1 VAEKPDQIERHIAS
15 TRSELGTHLQ
25 ELEDKVKQAADWKTY
40 YERSPMTMLGLAFGG
55 GVLLAGMAG
64 GRRQSARPAYPSQ
77 RDTSAARGTQ
87 NSAQSSAIYDTWQ
100 NVRAAL
106 IGLSGA
112 KLCGLLNQ
120 ALPGFSEHY
129 EKVARRN
136 PTDSTASPPP
146 GREYEVP
153 VHRM

>member
-1 VAEKPDQIERHIAS
+1 MAEKPDQIEKHIAS
-15 TRSELGTHLQ
+15 TRSELGSHLQ

-55 GVLLAGMAG
+55 GVMLAGLLGG
-64 GRRQSARPAYPSQ
+64 GRRPAPATYQSQ
-77 RDTSAARGTQ
+77 RDTKALRPAQ
-87 NSAQSSAIYDTWQ
+87 NSAVYDTWQ

-129 EKVARRN
+129 EKVARGN
-136 PTDSTASPPP
+136 SPVSAASQPP

>member
-15 TRSELGTHLQ
+15 TRSELGNHLQ

-40 YERSPMTMLGLAFGG
+40 YERSPMTMLGVAFGG
-55 GVLLAGMAG
+55 GALLAGLLGG
-64 GRRQSARPAYPSQ
+64 GRRGAAPPSYQSQ
-77 RDTSAARGTQ
+77 RDANAFKAPH
-87 NSAQSSAIYDTWQ
+87 NSAVYDTWL

-106 IGLSGA
+106 IALSGA
-112 KLCGLLNQ
+112 KLCGVLNQ

-136 PTDSTASPPP
+136 AAGSPASPPP

>member
-1 VAEKPDQIERHIAS
+1 MAEKPDQIEKHIAS
-15 TRSELGTHLQ
+15 TRSELGSHLQ

-55 GVLLAGMAG
+55 GVMLAGLLGG
-64 GRRQSARPAYPSQ
+64 GRRVAAATFQRP
-77 RDTSAARGTQ
+77 RDTSAFRPAQ
-87 NSAQSSAIYDTWQ
+87 NSAVYDTWQ

-129 EKVARRN
+129 EKVARGN
-136 PTDSTASPPP
+136 SAGSAASQPP

>member
-15 TRSELGTHLQ
+15 TRSELGNHLQ

-55 GVLLAGMAG
+55 GVMLAGMLG
-64 GRRQSARPAYPSQ
+64 GKRRLAPAAYSSQ
-77 RDTSAARGTQ
+77 RDTSAFRPTH
-87 NSAQSSAIYDTWQ
+87 NSAIYDTWQ

>member
-1 VAEKPDQIERHIAS
+1 MAEKPDQIERHIAS

-64 GRRQSARPAYPSQ
+64 GRRQGARPAYPSQ
-77 RDTSAARGTQ
+77 RDASAARGPQ
-87 NSAQSSAIYDTWQ
+87 NSAIYDTLQ

-136 PTDSTASPPP
+136 STSSTASPLP